1 MRRIIALVGI
11 LTLLFTT
18 DVYCCTSAII
28 SGKVTPDGRPLM
40 WKHRDTGEE
49 NNRVDYIKG
58 PKYSF
63 IALINSPD
71 MLPEA
76 WCGTNEVGFSIM
88 NTASYNLNYDNVPE
102 DQMDREGIVMYDAL
116 GKCKTLADFEKLLN
130 SYKKPIGVEGN
141 FGVID
146 SYGGAAYYE
155 VGNQGWKK
163 VDVNDPLLAPQGY
176 LVYSNHSYAGKI
188 DDGMGY
194 VRYTTADNIFKNH
207 IGRAGEFTPKW
218 IFQNLSR
225 SFYNSLLGID
235 LVKDNDI
242 LQRGSGW
249 FVDQDFIPRS
259 SSSCSM
265 VIKGVKTG
273 ENPRNTVMW
282 TILGYPPVSVA
293 VPTFVKAGE
302 NQPSFMTGKEKSN
315 SLMCDMAL
323 ALKRKVFAI
332 KRGNGEKYLN
342 FNLLYNPEGTGY
354 MQQLKPVENTIFDMT
369 EKFMQE
375 NNDKPYNK
383 AAFDKLYSD
392 IFTEIETAYKK
403 F

>member
-273 ENPRNTVMW
+273 ENPLNTVMW

-332 KRGNGEKYLN
+332 KRGNGSKYLN

-354 MQQLKPVENTIFDMT
+354 MQQLKPVENKIFDIT
-369 EKFMQE
+369 EAFVKE
-375 NNDKPYNK
+375 NNDQPYNK
-383 AAFDKLYSD
+383 AAFDKLYND
-392 IFTEIETAYKK
+392 IFAEIETAYKK

>member
-1 MRRIIALVGI
+1 MRKIIALIGI
-11 LTLLFTT
+11 FTLLFTT
-18 DVYCCTSAII
+18 DVFCCTSAII

-58 PKYSF
+58 LKYNF

-146 SYGGAAYYE
+146 AYGGAAYYE

-176 LVYSNHSYAGKI
+176 LVYSNHSYGGKM

-194 VRYTTADNIFKNH
+194 VSYTTADNIFKNH
-207 IGRAGEFTPKW
+207 IGRAGEFTPQW

-225 SFYNSLLGID
+225 SFYNSLLGLD

-273 ENPRNTVMW
+273 ENPLNTVMW

-323 ALKRKVFAI
+323 ALKKKVFAI
-332 KRGNGEKYLN
+332 KRGNGSKYLN
-342 FNLLYNPEGTGY
+342 FNLLYNPQGTGY
-354 MQQLKPVENTIFDMT
+354 MQQLKPVENTIFNIT

-375 NNDKPYNK
+375 NNDQPYNK
-383 AAFDKLYSD
+383 AAFDKLYND
-392 IFTEIETAYKK
+392 IFAEIETAYKK

>member
-58 PKYSF
+58 PKYNF

-273 ENPRNTVMW
+273 ENPLNTVMW